1 MPWLYI
7 IALDTFKNASK
18 FGRSINIYIF
28 CFGRNAAKIAVVKIA
43 AQKDPII
50 IVFRSETYRFN
61 LSLC

>member
-1 MPWLYI
+1 MSGLYI

-18 FGRSINIYIF
+18 YGRSISIFF

-43 AQKDPII
+43 AQKDSII
-50 IVFRSETYRFN
+50 IAFKSETYRFN

>member
-1 MPWLYI
+1 MLPNMAAVLIY
-7 IALDTFKNASK
+7 
-18 FGRSINIYIF
+18 IYIF
-28 CFGRNAAKIAVVKIA
+28 FGRNAAKIAVVKIA